1 MHCFGQLL
9 VFLDCENLTVAKE
22 KYRWQSKIFLRCIVC
37 KLVVYRYFLKSIFV
51 DLFLKSALVILF
63 YYFVL
68 VHLEN
73 ILKTILL
80 SITTLYAQ
88 STHNIIAQDEES
100 ILLLQKNQQMIHAYC
115 LATFYTIFR
124 QHLCSIKRLEKIFC
138 RQFTSILRRCSMLWK
153 CAESCQ

>member
-1 MHCFGQLL
+1 M
-9 VFLDCENLTVAKE
+9 
-22 KYRWQSKIFLRCIVC
+22 
-37 KLVVYRYFLKSIFV
+37 VYRYFFKSIFV

-138 RQFTSILRRCSMLWK
+138 RQFTSILRRCSMLLK